1 MTESRCPACTC
12 IGFHTSDCT
21 RDEMTLRDRIAAV
34 QQAHIFRITECSCG
48 YMFPWEKSTE
58 WRERAER
65 EWARHVADVILAI
78 PGIAVVEL
86 PEPARVG
93 RFRCW
98 PALVGGEPESIY
110 RAGDEV
116 VVSGGLRLYADEA
129 RDLAAAL
136 LAAADYAERDQ

>member
-48 YMFPWEKSTE
+48 YRFPWEKSTE

-65 EWARHVADVILAI
+65 EWARHVADAILAI

-86 PEPARVG
+86 PEPAEAV
-93 RFRCW
+93 RCW
-98 PALVGGEPESIY
+98 PALVGGEPESVY
-110 RAGDEV
+110 LAQGEV
-116 VVSGGLRLYADEA
+116 IVSGGLRVYVDEA
-129 RDLAAAL
+129 RNLAAAL
-136 LAAADYAERDQ
+136 LAAADLAERDQ

>member
-1 MTESRCPACTC
+1 MT
-12 IGFHTSDCT
+12 
-21 RDEMTLRDRIAAV
+21 
-34 QQAHIFRITECSCG
+34 
-48 YMFPWEKSTE
+48 
-58 WRERAER
+58 
-65 EWARHVADVILAI
+65 
-78 PGIAVVEL
+78 EL
-86 PEPARVG
+86 PEPSDPR

-116 VVSGGLRLYADEA
+116 VVSGGLRLYVDEA